1 MARTGKCSREEN
13 RSRCAKESATR
24 RAVKAH
30 GARRHS
36 RTPEMNMAV
45 EWTIRFP
52 YIFAY
57 CSDCKSTFEIEK
69 PTPTVHIRHC
79 GNQRQ
84 RLPEKIYE
92 SFCDIRDGKQ

>member
-1 MARTGKCSREEN
+1 
-13 RSRCAKESATR
+13 
-24 RAVKAH
+24 
-30 GARRHS
+30 
-36 RTPEMNMAV
+36 MNMAV
-45 EWTIRFP
+45 EWTIRLP

-92 SFCDIRDGKQ
+92 SFCDIRDGKQTHKAWVLAQPGEEPPTAGGALNKLPSAGDLKVRSL